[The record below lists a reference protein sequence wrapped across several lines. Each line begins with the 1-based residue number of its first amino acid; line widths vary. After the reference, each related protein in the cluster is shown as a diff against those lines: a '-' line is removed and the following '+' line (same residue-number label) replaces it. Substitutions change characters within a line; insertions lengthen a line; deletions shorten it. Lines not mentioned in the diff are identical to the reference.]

1 MKFIKDF
8 ILNMFSEGSST
19 SCLRFVIT
27 LIIVTMMFNWTYF
40 NIANDQLASLDLKDI
55 ATILGLLVIKIGQK
69 KIEVGK

>member
-8 ILNMFSEGSST
+8 ILNMFSENGST
-19 SCLRFVIT
+19 SCLRFITT
-27 LIIVTMMFNWTYF
+27 LIIVVMVFNWTYF
-40 NIANDQLASLDLKDI
+40 NITQSQLASLDSKDI

>member
-1 MKFIKDF
+1 
-8 ILNMFSEGSST
+8 
-19 SCLRFVIT
+19 
-27 LIIVTMMFNWTYF
+27 MFNWTYF